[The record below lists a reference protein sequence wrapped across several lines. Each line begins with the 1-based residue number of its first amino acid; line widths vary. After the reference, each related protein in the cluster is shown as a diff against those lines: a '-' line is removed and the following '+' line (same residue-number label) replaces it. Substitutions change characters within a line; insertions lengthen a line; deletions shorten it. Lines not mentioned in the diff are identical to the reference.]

1 MAGTLRA
8 MGIWVKSPKLAA
20 SETITWQRSANR
32 TQSANRAVGGRLYLT
47 GERLLF
53 EPNHIDALTGGRSWN
68 SALADMVEIG
78 TQAPTG
84 EKFNGGLRTRL
95 RIGLRDGTTEL
106 FVVNGVDRVVELL
119 RGAVAT
125 GPADS

>member
-1 MAGTLRA
+1 
-8 MGIWVKSPKLAA
+8 MGIWVKSPKLAV
-20 SETITWQRSANR
+20 SETITWKRSANR

-47 GERLLF
+47 ADRILF
-53 EPNHIDALTGGRSWN
+53 EPNHIDALTGGRSWQGRLTDI
-68 SALADMVEIG
+68 ATVG

-95 RIGLRDGTTEL
+95 LIELRDGTTEL

-119 RGAVAT
+119 RAAMAERT
-125 GPADS
+125 A